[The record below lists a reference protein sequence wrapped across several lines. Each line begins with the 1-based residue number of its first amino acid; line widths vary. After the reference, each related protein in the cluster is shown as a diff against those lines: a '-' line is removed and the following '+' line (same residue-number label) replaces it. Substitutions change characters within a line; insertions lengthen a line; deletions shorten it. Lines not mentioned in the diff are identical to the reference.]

1 MVRTCCLVICLWSL
15 CVLINLI
22 SFFSS
27 SSNGE
32 KSCCGNTED
41 RGHGECN
48 EDFECCNSA
57 VSQCECPAA
66 IADAFASLADLSSA
80 VDSGTAAQT
89 TDPAESGNTRN

>member
-15 CVLINLI
+15 CVLIDLI

-32 KSCCGNTED
+32 KSCSGNTED

-66 IADAFASLADLSSA
+66 IADAFASLVDLSSA

>member
-1 MVRTCCLVICLWSL
+1 MQSL
-15 CVLINLI
+15 FLLIDLT
-22 SFFSS
+22 SSFSS

-57 VSQCECPAA
+57 VSQCECPSA
-66 IADAFASLADLSSA
+66 IAAAFASLADSSSA

-89 TDPAESGNTRN
+89 TDPAESGSTGN

>member
-1 MVRTCCLVICLWSL
+1 MILNVVPFSF
-15 CVLINLI
+15 LIDLT
-22 SFFSS
+22 SSFSS

-57 VSQCECPAA
+57 VSQCECPSA
-66 IADAFASLADLSSA
+66 IADAFASLADSSSA
-80 VDSGTAAQT
+80 VDSSTAAQT
-89 TDPAESGNTRN
+89 TDPEESGSTGN